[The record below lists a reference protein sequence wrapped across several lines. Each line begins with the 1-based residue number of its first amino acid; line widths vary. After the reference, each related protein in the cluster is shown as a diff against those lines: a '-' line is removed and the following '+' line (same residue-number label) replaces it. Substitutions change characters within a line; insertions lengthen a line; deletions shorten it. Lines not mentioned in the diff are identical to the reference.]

1 MYTPT
6 FTGQTKVVYN
16 QVKSDQ
22 PLNGDPQ
29 PTLYMNPTTAVRLQN
44 YRIAFPGYLPWSP
57 GSAIPFGGPQKL
69 LQLYQDQT
77 WIKGKHDIRFGGSY
91 VHIADDRTFGAY
103 ANSVESLNT
112 TSNALASLDNFV
124 LGQIRRFQTAI
135 NPAGTPAGPTRRR
148 HRSRVSPATT
158 STTSSRS
165 TPTTTGPSRTA
176 SS

>member
-1 MYTPT
+1 VYAPT

-16 QVKSDQ
+16 NVKNDQ

-44 YRIAFPGYLPWSP
+44 YRITFPGYLPWSP

-91 VHIADDRTFGAY
+91 VHIADDLPRQPGAG
-103 ANSVESLNT
+103 A
-112 TSNALASLDNFV
+112 D
-124 LGQIRRFQTAI
+124 
-135 NPAGTPAGPTRRR
+135 PAVPDR
-148 HRSRVSPATT
+148 H
-158 STTSSRS
+158 
-165 TPTTTGPSRTA
+165 
-176 SS
+176 